1 MLTMKAGVVNSGYS
15 SNSSPYSLQ
24 RRSYSAS
31 SSMQSSHEKHE
42 FQAETRKL
50 LDIVTNSIYTDKEV
64 FVRELVSNASDALE
78 KFRYK
83 QNTGEVKG
91 DDATLEI
98 NITLD
103 EKNKT
108 ITIADNGIG
117 MSKEDLMGNLGT
129 IARSGSKRFVENLT
143 EAASDSN
150 AANTDIIGQF
160 GVGFYSSFMIS
171 DTVSVES
178 VPAQLTNET
187 EKHQALVWSSDG
199 SGQYTISEPEPVVA
213 SEEAIQEAE
222 IPLTR
227 GSKITLHVKDSC
239 AEFLEEKR
247 IKDIIKKYSNFVP
260 FPIKVGGEQVN
271 KVTAIWTQDKSEVT
285 DEQYKEFYKF
295 IGSAYDEPIFRLH
308 FKTDAPLDLKVLFF
322 TPSMHT
328 EKFGMGR
335 MEPGVNLYSRK
346 VLIES
351 KPKDLLPE
359 WLRFVKGVVDS
370 EDLPLSLSREKPQ
383 DSKLLARIKDVL
395 TRKYIRFLEEQLKK
409 DPKKYR
415 EFYVEF
421 NYFLKEGACQDYKY
435 QEQIAKLLMYETS
448 KGEEDEL
455 STFEQYISRLSPEQK
470 NIYYL
475 VAPNREAAF
484 ASPYYETFKKHDREV
499 LLLYNT
505 IDDFLVSS
513 LRQFQGRDLVSAESS
528 NIDLATEGKE
538 KKEGDS
544 DEDEDKD
551 KKDGDEKEDKKEEKA
566 DGELSDVDAEALCTY
581 LSNTLGNKK
590 VREVKVTKRLADSPC
605 IITDHESGAV
615 RRMLKM
621 VEQGSSGKPTAV
633 PPQVLEINPSHPL
646 ILKLSAAS
654 AVGGGKEDLASIVS
668 EQLFDNALIAAGLI
682 DDPRSM
688 VGRLNDILAKTIE

>member
-1 MLTMKAGVVNSGYS
+1 
-15 SNSSPYSLQ
+15 
-24 RRSYSAS
+24 
-31 SSMQSSHEKHE
+31 
-42 FQAETRKL
+42 
-50 LDIVTNSIYTDKEV
+50 
-64 FVRELVSNASDALE
+64 
-78 KFRYK
+78 
-83 QNTGEVKG
+83 
-91 DDATLEI
+91 
-98 NITLD
+98 
-103 EKNKT
+103 
-108 ITIADNGIG
+108 
-117 MSKEDLMGNLGT
+117 MG
-129 IARSGSKRFVENLT
+129 
-143 EAASDSN
+143 
-150 AANTDIIGQF
+150 
-160 GVGFYSSFMIS
+160 
-171 DTVSVES
+171 
-178 VPAQLTNET
+178 
-187 EKHQALVWSSDG
+187 LVWSSDG

-247 IKDIIKKYSNFVP
+247 IENIIEKYSNFVP

-409 DPKKYR
+409 EPAKYR
-415 EFYVEF
+415 EFYIEF
-421 NYFLKEGACQDYKY
+421 NYFLKEGGCSDYKY
-435 QEQIAKLLMYETS
+435 QESIAKLLMYETS
-448 KGEEDEL
+448 KNSADDL
-455 STFEQYISRLSPEQK
+455 STLEQYISRLSPEQK

-475 VAPNREAAF
+475 VAPNRDAAF
-484 ASPYYETFKKHDREV
+484 KSPYYETFKKHDREV

-505 IDDFLVSS
+505 IDEFLMSNM
-513 LRQFQGRDLVSAESS
+513 RTFQGRDLVSAESS
-528 NIDLATEGKE
+528 DIDLAKEGK
-538 KKEGDS
+538 
-544 DEDEDKD
+544 
-551 KKDGDEKEDKKEEKA
+551 DEKDENNN
-566 DGELSDVDAEALCTY
+566 GELSDVDAEALCTY
-581 LSNTLGNKK
+581 LKDTLGNKK
-590 VREVKVTKRLADSPC
+590 VRDVKITKRLADSPC
-605 IITDHESGAV
+605 LITDHESASV
-615 RRMLKM
+615 RRMMRM
-621 VEQGSSGKPTAV
+621 VEQG
-633 PPQVLEINPSHPL
+633 N
-646 ILKLSAAS
+646 
-654 AVGGGKEDLASIVS
+654 
-668 EQLFDNALIAAGLI
+668 
-682 DDPRSM
+682 
-688 VGRLNDILAKTIE
+688 